1 MSSHVSDSVPPWSPE
16 YPWPPGYPW
25 PPQPPRP
32 APQPP
37 GAPVPSRFRGDQIGW
52 SALLSERLLEQ
63 RIVVANGWL
72 DDEAGT
78 RLCAQLLTLDA
89 EASQPIRL
97 EVQSLGAG
105 LSAVVTA
112 MGILDVLRAPVS
124 AYASGRISGP
134 ALGVLVA
141 ADYRYAYPS
150 ALFLL
155 CEPQMRFEGTTHAL
169 ASQEEQFNRMRAEL
183 LSRLAQVTNRPVAE
197 VQSDF
202 ECQRLLTVDQAHD
215 YGLIDGAAQ
224 PRRPMRTGLQ
234 PPDDT

>member
-1 MSSHVSDSVPPWSPE
+1 
-16 YPWPPGYPW
+16 
-25 PPQPPRP
+25 
-32 APQPP
+32 
-37 GAPVPSRFRGDQIGW
+37 
-52 SALLSERLLEQ
+52 
-63 RIVVANGWL
+63 
-72 DDEAGT
+72 
-78 RLCAQLLTLDA
+78 
-89 EASQPIRL
+89 
-97 EVQSLGAG
+97 
-105 LSAVVTA
+105 
-112 MGILDVLRAPVS
+112 MGILDVLRAPVC

-134 ALGVLVA
+134 ALGVLAA

-169 ASQEEQFNRMRAEL
+169 ASQEEHFNRMRAEL
-183 LSRLAQVTNRPVAE
+183 LSRLAHVTDRPVAE

-202 ECQRLLTVDQAHD
+202 ERQRLLTVDQAHD

>member
-1 MSSHVSDSVPPWSPE
+1 MATGISLAARVPVAAAA
-16 YPWPPGYPW
+16 
-25 PPQPPRP
+25 P
-32 APQPP
+32 AACATTA
-37 GAPVPSRFRGDQIGW
+37 GRTCPSRFRGDQIGCLPGYP
-52 SALLSERLLEQ
+52 SGCFEQ

-97 EVQSLGAG
+97 EVQSLAAG
-105 LSAVVTA
+105 LSAVVTV
-112 MGILDVLRAPVS
+112 MGILDVLRAPVC

-134 ALGVLVA
+134 ALGVLAA

-169 ASQEEQFNRMRAEL
+169 ASQEEHFNRMRAEL
-183 LSRLAQVTNRPVAE
+183 LSRLAHVTHRPVAE

-202 ECQRLLTVDQAHD
+202 ERQRLLTVDQAHD